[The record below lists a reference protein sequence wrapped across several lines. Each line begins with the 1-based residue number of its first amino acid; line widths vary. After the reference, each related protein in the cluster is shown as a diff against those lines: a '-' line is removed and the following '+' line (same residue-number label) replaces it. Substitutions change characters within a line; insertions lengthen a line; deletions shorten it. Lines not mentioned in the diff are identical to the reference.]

1 MAVMLSPTVLDTL
14 EDLEDVRQADKAMA
28 AYEHDPSGA
37 ITLDDLKANIRDAV
51 ECHFDAAEMPRMVRL
66 AR

>member
-1 MAVMLSPTVLDTL
+1 
-14 EDLEDVRQADKAMA
+14 MA